1 MRCCFG
7 LRLHLMPRQICK
19 NIMAALDWIDAN
31 NKPPGLFLYLSENK
45 AKLRQQVPEE
55 KAHVTEVLEESE
67 ERKGKDTEIVVPE
80 NPAGENE
87 KASDAVRSEAP
98 HPVQEPVVPTA
109 PVAEQPDPPASQTAE
124 STNPLPAAL
133 LGSPEDVP
141 VPESKEPAA
150 SLATLPNTMKFE
162 TPAPEPKN
170 DEGSGSSPPPLAK
183 MPPQLPSQ
191 SLAELEE
198 LVQAQA
204 KAKAAMP
211 TKETPKSTSKAGKKV
226 DTMVQPK
233 LSFVSREV
241 PKATASKACQ
251 PQKPEAEVP

>member
-45 AKLRQQVPEE
+45 AKLCQQVPGG
-55 KAHVTEVLEESE
+55 KADVAEVLEDSE
-67 ERKGKDTEIVVPE
+67 EHKGKDAKIVVPE
-80 NPAGENE
+80 KPAGENE
-87 KASDAVRSEAP
+87 KGSDAVHSEAP
-98 HPVQEPVVPTA
+98 RPVQEPVVPTA
-109 PVAEQPDPPASQTAE
+109 PDAEQPPASQSANFTE
-124 STNPLPAAL
+124 PVPAAL
-133 LGSPEDVP
+133 LGSMEDVP
-141 VPESKEPAA
+141 EPKEPAA
-150 SLATLPNTMKFE
+150 SPVTLPNTMKPE
-162 TPAPEPKN
+162 TSAPEHKN

-183 MPPQLPSQ
+183 MPPQLPS
-191 SLAELEE
+191 LAELEE
-198 LVQAQA
+198 LAQAQA

-226 DTMVQPK
+226 DTMIQPK
-233 LSFVSREV
+233 LSFVSKDV

-251 PQKPEAEVP
+251 PQKPEAGEE